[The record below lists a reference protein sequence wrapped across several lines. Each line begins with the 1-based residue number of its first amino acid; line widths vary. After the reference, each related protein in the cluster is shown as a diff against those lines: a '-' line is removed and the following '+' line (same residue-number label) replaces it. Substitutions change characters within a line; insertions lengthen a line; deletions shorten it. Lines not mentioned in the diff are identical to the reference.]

1 MTSPVLPVVL
11 CGGAGT
17 RLWPVSRTSHPKP
30 FIRMADGQTLL
41 EKAYRRAAAIVGAQ
55 HILTVTNR
63 EHYQR
68 AEDEYLAAHL
78 AAQPTFLLEPVPRNT
93 APALALAALWAQD
106 CLGPDAVLV
115 ALPADHLIAD
125 IGPWLQGVQRAVA
138 LARAGWL
145 VTFGVQPEYP
155 ATGFGYIQTG
165 QPITEGVH
173 AVERFVEKPP
183 LEDAQ
188 RFVASGQYCWNM
200 GVFAMTAQTL
210 LHTMQQACHDVYETA
225 LACWEQT
232 RAQRLVS
239 DSVVELD
246 PASFGAQPD
255 ISIDYA
261 VMERAAQ
268 VAVVPGA
275 WGWSDIGSWKALS
288 ELVPADADGNRVSG
302 HDVELLDVRNTYI
315 HSEHHLV
322 AAIGVRDLC
331 IIDTPDALLV
341 AQADRVQDVKHIA
354 QRLQQRGHEAA
365 HLHRTVLRPW
375 GSYTVLEE
383 GPRFKIKRLE
393 VRPGAAL
400 SLQMHHHR
408 SEHWVIVSGV
418 AKVTNGTQVEMLQT
432 NQSTYIP
439 AGRRHRLENPGKLEL
454 VVIEVQ
460 CGDYLGEDDIVRF
473 ADDYHRA

>member
-30 FIRMADGQTLL
+30 FIRLADGESLL
-41 EKAYRRAAAIVGAQ
+41 EKAYRRAAAIAGVQ
-55 HILTVTNR
+55 HVLTVTNR

-68 AEDEYLAAHL
+68 AKDEYLAARVT
-78 AAQPTFLLEPVPRNT
+78 AQPTFMLEPLPRNT

-106 CLGPDAVLV
+106 CLGPDTVLV
-115 ALPADHLIAD
+115 ALPADHLIAE
-125 IGPWLQGVQRAVA
+125 IKPWLLAVQRAAA
-138 LARAGWL
+138 LAREGWL
-145 VTFGVQPEYP
+145 VTFGVQPQHP
-155 ATGFGYIQTG
+155 ATGFGYIHIGPTL
-165 QPITEGVH
+165 TEGLH

-183 LEDAQ
+183 LDDAQ
-188 RFVASGQYCWNM
+188 RYVASGQYCWNM
-200 GVFAMTAQTL
+200 GVFVMAVQTL
-210 LHTMQQACHDVYETA
+210 LQTMQQVCPDVIEAAQT
-225 LACWEQT
+225 CWQHT
-232 RAQRLVS
+232 RAQRSVVGP
-239 DSVVELD
+239 VVELD
-246 PASFGAQPD
+246 PGTFSAQPD

-261 VMERAAQ
+261 VMERAAR
-268 VAVVPGA
+268 VAVAPGA
-275 WGWSDIGSWKALS
+275 WGWSDIGSWTALS
-288 ELVPADADGNRVSG
+288 ELVPSDAEGNRVSG
-302 HDVELLDVRNTYI
+302 HDVELLDVRNTFI

-341 AQADRVQDVKHIA
+341 AHADRVQDVKHIA
-354 QRLQQRGHEAA
+354 QRLQQQGHEAA

-400 SLQMHHHR
+400 SLQLHHHR
-408 SEHWVIVSGV
+408 SEHWVVVGGV
-418 AKVTNGTQVEMLQT
+418 AKVTNGDQVQMLHT

-439 AGRRHRLENPGKLEL
+439 AGQRHRLENPGKLDL

-473 ADDYHRA
+473 ADEYDRV